1 LIISVYNDPT
11 LIEKQDTMPIQSEV
25 REQVLIVRPIDSL
38 NKVCATEFE
47 EFIQS
52 EMDEGFRL
60 VVFDFSQLSQVS
72 SEGLLVILKLINE
85 LRKIGGEVMVAGL
98 NSKVRVIFNVSGIFT
113 LLEESEDV
121 DAAIARLLA
130 QPRPTADEEA
140 PE

>member
-1 LIISVYNDPT
+1 
-11 LIEKQDTMPIQSEV
+11 
-25 REQVLIVRPIDSL
+25 
-38 NKVCATEFE
+38 
-47 EFIQS
+47 
-52 EMDEGFRL
+52 MDEGFRL

>member
-1 LIISVYNDPT
+1 
-11 LIEKQDTMPIQSEV
+11 MPIQSEV

-130 QPRPTADEEA
+130 QPRPTADEES

>member
-98 NSKVRVIFNVSGIFT
+98 NSKVRVIFNISGIFT

>member
-1 LIISVYNDPT
+1 
-11 LIEKQDTMPIQSEV
+11 MPIQSEV

-38 NKVCATEFE
+38 SRACAAEFE

-52 EMDEGFRL
+52 EMDEGIRK
-60 VVFDFSQLSQVS
+60 VVFDFSQLAQVS

-85 LRKIGGEVMVAGL
+85 LRKSGGEVIVTGL

-113 LLEESEDV
+113 LMEETEDV
-121 DAAIARLLA
+121 DAAIAKLLSQQ
-130 QPRPTADEEA
+130 QPTTDEEM

>member
-1 LIISVYNDPT
+1 
-11 LIEKQDTMPIQSEV
+11 MPIQSEV

-98 NSKVRVIFNVSGIFT
+98 NSKVRVIFNISGIFT

>member
-1 LIISVYNDPT
+1 
-11 LIEKQDTMPIQSEV
+11 MPIQSEV

>member
-1 LIISVYNDPT
+1 
-11 LIEKQDTMPIQSEV
+11 MPIQSEV

-38 NKVCATEFE
+38 NRTCANEFE

-60 VVFDFSQLSQVS
+60 VVFDFSQLAQVS

-85 LRKIGGEVMVAGL
+85 LRKSGGEVIVTGL

-113 LLEESEDV
+113 LMEETEDV
-121 DAAIARLLA
+121 DAAIAKLLSQQ
-130 QPRPTADEEA
+130 QPTTDEEM

>member
-1 LIISVYNDPT
+1 MIISVYNDPT

>member
-1 LIISVYNDPT
+1 MIISVYNDPT

-98 NSKVRVIFNVSGIFT
+98 NSKVRVIFNISGILT

>member
-1 LIISVYNDPT
+1 MIISVYNDPT

-98 NSKVRVIFNVSGIFT
+98 NSKVRVIFNISGIFT

>member
-1 LIISVYNDPT
+1 
-11 LIEKQDTMPIQSEV
+11 MPIQSEV

-121 DAAIARLLA
+121 HAAIARLLA

>member
-1 LIISVYNDPT
+1 
-11 LIEKQDTMPIQSEV
+11 MPLQSEV

-98 NSKVRVIFNVSGIFT
+98 NSKVRVIFNISGIFT

-130 QPRPTADEEA
+130 QPRPTADEES